1 MNSQTGSAR
10 PTLWRTCRVL
20 ANERRLQ
27 MLAHLVRDP
36 WQTVS
41 AIADQTKLSLP
52 AVSLYLRAL
61 EARGLLQVR
70 RTGRHVKY
78 RFATG
83 ADELSAEFNAAL
95 RAELSE
101 PANAR
106 ARVFKLITS
115 FTHPRRIELVRSLA
129 TGPKTTLELCA
140 ATRIPLRALSRHLH
154 KLHARGLI
162 SRRATRHELARPP
175 GPLADAL
182 VNLATA

>member
-1 MNSQTGSAR
+1 MNASTGSR

-41 AIADQTKLSLP
+41 AITDQMQLSLP

-61 EARGLLQVR
+61 EARGFLQVR

-78 RFATG
+78 HLAAGT
-83 ADELSAEFNAAL
+83 DELSTAFNAAL
-95 RAELSE
+95 RAELGE
-101 PANAR
+101 PANAQ

-129 TGPKTTLELCA
+129 TGPKTALELCA

-154 KLHARGLI
+154 KLRARGLI
-162 SRRATRHELARPP
+162 SRQATRHELARPP
-175 GPLADAL
+175 GPLAAAL
-182 VNLATA
+182 VNLATG